1 MKTNEDP
8 HTLLLCIVDTFIGWS
23 LRTHQGGQ
31 SPGSIAATGDG
42 DLLHHTPEPRNKKS
56 KAAKPEI
63 PQNLTLIA
71 AGGHEETSPRT
82 FPLVVAESNCGH
94 HGKSP
99 GRRCARGGVR
109 RRRSGEERRRRRR
122 DSERG
127 VRRVGA
133 VNGLDRG
140 SRAHEQRG
148 GSRNDISPRLADRA
162 PTWPAVVS
170 CHVGKNSKNV
180 RFAATVVLNL

>member
-1 MKTNEDP
+1 MTTNEDP
-8 HTLLLCIVDTFIGWS
+8 HTLLLCIVQTFIRWS

-71 AGGHEETSPRT
+71 VGGHEETSPRT
-82 FPLVVAESNCGH
+82 LPLVGPLRH
-94 HGKSP
+94 SP
-99 GRRCARGGVR
+99 GRRCAGGGGT
-109 RRRSGEERRRRRR
+109 GEAAAAAQWGRKARRRRR

-140 SRAHEQRG
+140 HGHMNKGAGAQRTFRLALRTGRQRG
-148 GSRNDISPRLADRA
+148 LP
-162 PTWPAVVS
+162 PCPA
-170 CHVGKNSKNV
+170 
-180 RFAATVVLNL
+180 T

>member
-1 MKTNEDP
+1 MKTNENP

-31 SPGSIAATGDG
+31 SQGSIAAMGDG

-63 PQNLTLIA
+63 PQNLTLIT

-82 FPLVVAESNCGH
+82 FPLVAAEWNCGH

-99 GRRCARGGVR
+99 GRRCAGGGV
-109 RRRSGEERRRRRR
+109 RRRRR

-140 SRAHEQRG
+140 HGHMNKGRG
-148 GSRNDISPRLADRA
+148 HKGHFASPYGPGA
-162 PTWPAVVS
+162 
-170 CHVGKNSKNV
+170 NV
-180 RFAATVVLNL
+180 ICCRVLPRRQKW

>member
-1 MKTNEDP
+1 MRPREM
-8 HTLLLCIVDTFIGWS
+8 
-23 LRTHQGGQ
+23 
-31 SPGSIAATGDG
+31 ATYYITR
-42 DLLHHTPEPRNKKS
+42 LNRETRNQ
-56 KAAKPEI
+56 KAAKHEI

-82 FPLVVAESNCGH
+82 FPLVAAEWNCGH

-99 GRRCARGGVR
+99 GRRCAGGGGT
-109 RRRSGEERRRRRR
+109 GEAAAAAQWGRKARRRRR

-140 SRAHEQRG
+140 HGHMNKGAGAQRTFRLALLTGCQRG
-148 GSRNDISPRLADRA
+148 LP
-162 PTWPAVVS
+162 PCPA
-170 CHVGKNSKNV
+170 
-180 RFAATVVLNL
+180 T